1 MNFTNIAMNSQRK
14 ADKTDFYI
22 TGTLGKGAESVFN
35 TRAHHDHYR
44 LRKRLAGAV
53 CELPL
58 VVESSTPY

>member
-1 MNFTNIAMNSQRK
+1 MNSQRK

-53 CELPL
+53 CELSS
-58 VVESSTPY
+58 VVKNTTLY